1 MCVFWLIQVRKD
13 DFLIFWK
20 ERKCILDQKIVVL
33 KSAKNRD
40 FPKGVSP
47 WLLSKIQ
54 TFSYQC
60 FLQKLCERICFFDI
74 LDRKEE
80 FLFQKIEVF
89 KGPKNGHFRHG
100 FCSKLELFLICF
112 LQKFS
117 ENIVFNI
124 PDGRKTVFRAK
135 KLKYLKLQKIEIF
148 LRL

>member
-74 LDRKEE
+74 LDRKENFCPRKLK
-80 FLFQKIEVF
+80 FLKAQKMDIFDMVFVQNSNFFLSVFCRNFQKM
-89 KGPKNGHFRHG
+89 
-100 FCSKLELFLICF
+100 SFLIF
-112 LQKFS
+112 LMEEKQ
-117 ENIVFNI
+117 
-124 PDGRKTVFRAK
+124 
-135 KLKYLKLQKIEIF
+135 F
-148 LRL
+148 LEQRNWSI